1 MPQAS
6 QAARGCHRDSKV
18 QNSEHLWG
26 HSIFGYILGV
36 VLQLL
41 HLILQSS
48 ATREAPQLPNLPTSQ
63 LPGPVL

>member
-6 QAARGCHRDSKV
+6 QEIRKCK
-18 QNSEHLWG
+18 HLWG

-41 HLILQSS
+41 HL
-48 ATREAPQLPNLPTSQ
+48 TREVPRLPN
-63 LPGPVL
+63 